1 MKYVCG
7 IDIGTTG
14 TKAIVFSQT
23 GEKVASAYTE
33 YPCSFPESG
42 WSEQDWDQMFSQMCD
57 ATKECLEKSG
67 LDPKDIVSL
76 SISSQRCTLICV
88 DENEKALAPC
98 ITWQDRRSFEECRE
112 IDNIIG
118 EDKYYEITGLPNDPT
133 WSVSKI
139 MWIKKHKPDL
149 YNKANKFVL
158 CHDLYLKILGADN
171 YYQDWSNGS
180 LYGLM
185 DIQKFEWHKELTE
198 KLAIDMEKLPI
209 LVPSGK
215 VIGTVDA
222 NGSKLSGF
230 AEGTLLVAG
239 GGDQQCAAMGAGAT
253 KKGVIEVTIGTAGVT
268 VAYMD
273 SPIYDKSK
281 KLPLS
286 AHTVAGKW
294 ETEGLQLA
302 AGSALKWFRNELA
315 LKEMM
320 ESAELGVDPFKLIDD
335 EVAKLKPC
343 DGIICLPF
351 FAGSAAPHWDPFARG
366 TFVGLG
372 LGTSRIQLAR
382 TIMEGVSFE
391 TREIIEQMLT
401 NGVSIDTVVLT
412 GGAAKSSIWNQIQAD
427 IFGITCGKL
436 KIEEATSLGAAI
448 LAALGAGLYA
458 DQDEAVEKMVSIVDY
473 AQPNEENH
481 KTYTKY
487 FQIYKDVYKA
497 LRDSNVFERL
507 YNLSTE

>member
-1 MKYVCG
+1 VKYVCG

-14 TKAIVFSQT
+14 TKVIIFNAV
-23 GEKVASAYTE
+23 GEKIANAYTE

-42 WSEQDWDQMFSQMCD
+42 WSEQNWDDMFSQMCD
-57 ATKECLEKSG
+57 ATKECISKSG
-67 LDPKDIVSL
+67 LDAKDVVSL

-88 DENEKALAPC
+88 DEKENALAPC
-98 ITWQDRRSFEECRE
+98 ITWQDRRSFEECKD
-112 IDNIIG
+112 ISNIIG
-118 EDKYYEITGLPNDPT
+118 DDKYYEITGLPNDPT

-149 YNKANKFVL
+149 YANTNRFVL
-158 CHDLYLKILGADN
+158 CHELYLKKLGADD

-185 DIQKFEWHKELTE
+185 DIQKFEWHEELTK
-198 KLAIDMEKLPI
+198 KLSIDMGKLPV

-215 VIGTVDA
+215 VIGKVDA
-222 NGSKLSGF
+222 KGSKLSGF

-281 KLPLS
+281 RLPLS

-315 LKEMM
+315 LKELT
-320 ESAELGVDPFKLIDD
+320 EAAELNVDPFKLIDD
-335 EVAKLKPC
+335 EAIKFKPG
-343 DGIICLPF
+343 DGIVCLPY
-351 FAGSAAPHWDPFARG
+351 FAGSAAPNWDPFARG
-366 TFVGLG
+366 TFVGLN
-372 LGTSRIQLAR
+372 LGTNRLQLAR
-382 TIMEGVSFE
+382 SIMEGVSFE
-391 TREIIEQMLT
+391 TKEVIEQMLT
-401 NGVSIDTVVLT
+401 NGVPVETVVLT

-427 IFGITCGKL
+427 IYGIPCGKL

-448 LAALGAGLYA
+448 LAALGAGIYPNHN
-458 DQDEAVEKMVSIVDY
+458 EAVEKMVSIVDY

-481 KTYTKY
+481 KTYTEY
-487 FQIYKDVYKA
+487 FHIYKDVYKA
-497 LRDSNVFERL
+497 LKDANVFERL
-507 YNLSTE
+507 YNLSVK

>member
-14 TKAIVFSQT
+14 TKVIIFNPV
-23 GEKVASAYTE
+23 GEKIASAYTE

-42 WSEQDWDQMFSQMCD
+42 WSEQNWDDMFSQMCG
-57 ATKECLEKSG
+57 ATKECISKSG
-67 LDPKDIVSL
+67 LDAKDIVAL

-88 DENEKALAPC
+88 DEKEAALGPC

-112 IDNIIG
+112 ISNITG
-118 EDKYYEITGLPNDPT
+118 DAKYYEITGLPNDPT

-149 YNKANKFVL
+149 YKRTVKFVL
-158 CHDLYLKILGADN
+158 CHELYLKKLGADD

-185 DIQKFEWHKELTE
+185 DIKKFEWHKELTE
-198 KLAIDMEKLPI
+198 SLGIDMGKLPT

-215 VIGTVDA
+215 VIGKIDA
-222 NGSKLSGF
+222 KGAGLSGF

-273 SPIYDKSK
+273 SPIYDKNMR
-281 KLPLS
+281 LPLS

-302 AGSALKWFRNELA
+302 AGSALKWFRNELG
-315 LKEMM
+315 LKELT
-320 ESAELGVDPFKLIDD
+320 EAAELGVDPFKLIDD
-335 EVAKLKPC
+335 EAVKFKPG
-343 DGIICLPF
+343 DGIICLPY
-351 FAGSAAPHWDPFARG
+351 FAGSAAPNWDPFARG
-366 TFVGLG
+366 TFVGLN
-372 LGTSRIQLAR
+372 LGTNRLQLAR

-391 TREIIEQMLT
+391 TKEIIDQMST
-401 NGVSIDTVVLT
+401 NGVPIDTVILT

-427 IFGITCGKL
+427 IYGIPCARL

-448 LAALGAGLYA
+448 LAALGAGIYA
-458 DQDEAVEKMVSIVDY
+458 THDEAVEKMVSIVDY
-473 AQPNEENH
+473 AQPNQENH
-481 KTYTKY
+481 KIYAEY
-487 FQIYKDVYKA
+487 YQIYKDVYKLLKEA
-497 LRDSNVFERL
+497 NVFERL
-507 YNLSTE
+507 YNLSVK